1 MVTAFEQVLG
11 VERFLADGF
20 DLRAQLARYLE
31 LEPAELERRLPA
43 STAELA
49 ALHPGSFDPV
59 TLGHLDLIQR
69 ASGLFEEVIV
79 AVLRN
84 PNKQPSFS
92 LEQRLQQLSIATS
105 HLPQVRV
112 TSFAGLTV
120 NFALQEQARVI
131 LRGLRALS
139 DFEFELQLAHTNA
152 SLSPAV
158 DTLFMAT
165 AVGHSFLSSSV
176 VKEVARFGGD
186 VSHMV
191 PEIVAGDLIE
201 LFNQPV

>member
-1 MVTAFEQVLG
+1 M
-11 VERFLADGF
+11 
-20 DLRAQLARYLE
+20 RALY
-31 LEPAELERRLPA
+31 
-43 STAELA
+43 
-49 ALHPGSFDPV
+49 PGSFDPL
-59 TLGHLDLIQR
+59 TFGHLDLIER
-69 ASGLFEEVIV
+69 ASRLFDEVIV

-92 LEQRLQQLSIATS
+92 LEQRLEQLRTATG

-112 TSFAGLTV
+112 TSFEGLTV

-152 SLSPAV
+152 SLSSAV

-186 VSHMV
+186 VAHMV
-191 PEIVAGDLIE
+191 PETVAVDLRR
-201 LFNQPV
+201 LFNQTA